1 MHSPINIEQDVLA
14 ELARGERKAT
24 EQVYKQHYKMV
35 TAWIQQNGGGEA
47 DASDIYQEAITILF
61 EKSQSEDFR
70 LSCKIGTYLFAVAKH
85 LWYKKLQQLQ
95 KRPGFLPDD
104 AGENESMDWAYEDDI
119 KGQQERELHY
129 SQLDVSLDQ
138 LGEPCR
144 SLLKS
149 FYHQDKSMQQ
159 IAAEFGYTNPD
170 NAKTQKY
177 KCLARLRKI
186 FYGVQANGNI

>member
-1 MHSPINIEQDVLA
+1 MHSPINIEQQLLT
-14 ELARGERKAT
+14 ELAKGERKAT
-24 EQVYKQHYKMV
+24 EQIYRQHHKMI

-47 DASDIYQEAITILF
+47 DASDIYQEAVTILF
-61 EKSQSEDFR
+61 ERSQSEDFR
-70 LSCKIGTYLFAVAKH
+70 LSCKIGTYLFAVSKYM
-85 LWYKKLQQLQ
+85 WYKKLQQLQ
-95 KRPGFLPDD
+95 KKPGFLPDD
-104 AGENESMDWAYEDDI
+104 AGDGVDWAYEDDI
-119 KGQQERELHY
+119 NGQQERELHY
-129 SQLDVSLDQ
+129 SQLDAALNQ

-149 FYHQDKSMQQ
+149 FYHEDKSMQE

-177 KCLARLRKI
+177 KCLTRLRKI